1 MKKLLMMVSNQ
12 RGSTMVMVAISITVL
27 LGAAAMVVDVG
38 RMYHEKSTLQ
48 NAVDAAA
55 LAGAQEL
62 ITSRNKATTVAGT
75 YAEENGYPVSYCDI
89 RTGVDTIQVSQET
102 KVPMTFAKVF
112 GMKNAKVSASAK
124 AKIGPVWPTK
134 GITPLAIEYT
144 AVPHQ
149 TELKCSNT
157 GVLSGNCGFL
167 DIGSNGAKGLANNII
182 NGVEI
187 PQGTKTVQTEPGQM
201 WGPVKGAFQTLI
213 DNDAGKAHCQSATSA
228 DQSCD
233 RMIILPLIKSWDGV
247 NGKSSVE
254 IVGFASYWLD
264 RVDEPKRIV
273 GKFKKMITSGEIDG
287 SQTGNVYGVKLI
299 K

>member
-1 MKKLLMMVSNQ
+1 MKRIFKLLLNES
-12 RGSTMVMVAISITVL
+12 GGTMAMVAVSITVL

-38 RMYHEKSTLQ
+38 RLYHEKSTLQ

-62 ITSRNKATTVAGT
+62 LTSRSKATLVAGS
-75 YAEENGYPVSYCDI
+75 YANKNGYPVSYCDV
-89 RTGVDTIQVSQET
+89 RTGADTIHVSQAT
-102 KVPMTFAKVF
+102 NVPMTFAKVL
-112 GMKNAKVSASAK
+112 GIKDAKVSASAK
-124 AKIGPVWPTK
+124 AKVGPVWPTK
-134 GITPLAIEYT
+134 GITPIALEYT

-149 TELKCSNT
+149 TELKCSNP
-157 GVLSGNCGFL
+157 GEKNGNCGYL
-167 DIGSNGAKGLANNII
+167 DIGSNGAQGLANNII

-187 PQGTKTVQTEPGQM
+187 PKGTKTVQTEPGQK
-201 WGPVKGAFQTLI
+201 WGPVKSAFQTLI

-228 DQSCD
+228 DASCD
-233 RMIILPLIKSWDGV
+233 RMIIIPLIKSWDGV
-247 NGKSSVE
+247 NGKSTVE
-254 IVGFASYWLD
+254 IVGFASYWVD
-264 RVDEPKRIV
+264 RIDEPKRIV